1 MKYSTIIGLV
11 LLVVGLILYI
21 LQAPDYTAKEFYI
34 AGFLGLG
41 IGLLLGGF
49 MGYAQKKRKKVI
61 EKVVKITPQNGAEPE
76 TMPIAE
82 DVNKTEEEYR

>member
-11 LLVVGLILYI
+11 LLVVGLVLYI
-21 LQAPDYTAKEFYI
+21 IQEPDYTVKEFYI
-34 AGFLGLG
+34 AGFMGLG
-41 IGLLLGGF
+41 VGLLLGGF

-82 DVNKTEEEYR
+82 DVNKTEEYR